1 MKKYP
6 PIFAPLMT
14 MEKREDPLI
23 EELLGI
29 IETLNGYVRAQEGQ
43 KEELLAEI
51 KRIKGLNQRPKISAS
66 TLGQPQKPNKKRNQ
80 KRAGSAKKP
89 KTQNLI
95 IHEEKTIAAIDV
107 PDGAR
112 FKGYAPFVV
121 QELIIKA
128 KNTKYLLEKWQL
140 PSGEYIQA
148 KLPDNVANHHFGP
161 QLRSYILHQCYHQG
175 VTQPLLLEQLHEWG
189 IDISKGGLNNIL
201 TTGQESYHAE
211 KEALLEVGLRDSS
224 YIQTDDT
231 GARHKGKNYYCTVI
245 TNPFFTYFR
254 TNKRKNRINFLEIL
268 SGGKSLYVVNDAA
281 IEYMRNKGLAR
292 VTIQTLLDGPREFKD
307 INAWERYLNYFKIP
321 ITERERLLLTEGVMY
336 GGVASSGFFANTPII
351 SDEAGQFNLFNHGL
365 CWFHAERKIEVL
377 IPSNEQEIK
386 EIDLVKQDFWN
397 IYDELIKYKLKPRK
411 LLAKQIRN
419 FFVVMCKRNV
429 FAALRKVLK
438 SFLRKQE
445 ELLLVLKYPDIPL
458 HNNLSERDIREY
470 VKKRKISGSTRSE
483 DGRMC
488 RDSFA
493 SLKKTCKK
501 LGLTFWK
508 YLLDRESNLG
518 QIRRLP
524 DILKDALGAKNI
536 YLNMQVA

>member
-1 MKKYP
+1 MQRRK
-6 PIFAPLMT
+6 
-14 MEKREDPLI
+14 DPLI
-23 EELLGI
+23 AELVGI

-51 KRIKGLNQRPKISAS
+51 KRLKGLNQRPKISPSA
-66 TLGQPQKPNKKRNQ
+66 LGSPQKPNKQKNK
-80 KRAGSAKKP
+80 KRAGSAKKK

-95 IHEEKTIAAIDV
+95 IHEEKIIKIKSV
-107 PDGAR
+107 PSKAR

-128 KNTKYLLEKWQL
+128 KNTRYLLEKWQL
-140 PSGEYIQA
+140 PSGKNIQA
-148 KLPDNVANHHFGP
+148 KLPPQISGNHFGP

-175 VTQPLLLEQLHEWG
+175 VTQPLLLEQMHEWG

-201 TTGQESYHAE
+201 TVGQDAYHTE
-211 KEALLEVGLRDSS
+211 KEELLEVGLRDSN

-254 TNKRKNRINFLEIL
+254 TSKRKNRINFLGLL
-268 SGGKSLYVVNDAA
+268 SGGKDLFVVNDAA
-281 IEYMRNKGLAR
+281 IQYLKNKGLAR
-292 VTIQTLLDGPREFKD
+292 VTIQTLLDGHKKFQD
-307 INAWERYLNYFKIP
+307 TDAWERYLNYFKIP
-321 ITERERLLLTEGVMY
+321 ITEREKLILTEGVMY
-336 GGVASSGFFANTPII
+336 GSVAAKGLLTNTPII
-351 SDEAGQFNLFNHGL
+351 SDEAGQFNLFSHGL
-365 CWFHAERKIEVL
+365 CWFHAERKIEAL

-386 EIDLVKQDFWN
+386 DIDIVKQDFWN
-397 IYDELIKYKLKPRK
+397 IYDKLVKYKIKPGK

-419 FFVVMCKRNV
+419 LFAVMCKHNV
-429 FAALRKVLK
+429 FAALKKVLA

-445 ELLLVLKYPDIPL
+445 ELLLVLKYPEIPL

-508 YLLDRESNLG
+508 YLLDRESNSG
-518 QIRRLP
+518 QIRRLSEL
-524 DILKDALGAKNI
+524 LKDALGGKDI
-536 YLNMQVA
+536 YATMQAA